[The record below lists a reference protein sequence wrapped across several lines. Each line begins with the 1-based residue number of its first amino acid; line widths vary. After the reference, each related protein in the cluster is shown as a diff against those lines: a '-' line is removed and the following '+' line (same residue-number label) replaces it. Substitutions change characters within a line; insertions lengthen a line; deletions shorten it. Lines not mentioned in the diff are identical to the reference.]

1 MITGRHSHP
10 CFADEENAQR
20 GLVTLTTSH
29 RWKVGEQDGVLQG
42 AGCKAGAVGFSVI
55 LV

>member
-1 MITGRHSHP
+1 MITGHHSHS
-10 CFADEENAQR
+10 CFAGEERARR

-29 RWKVGEQDGVLQG
+29 RWKVGEQDEVLQG
-42 AGCKAGAVGFSVI
+42 AGCKAGAVSFSTI